1 MNLSAKSRIVRSWWE
16 TVSRDL
22 GGQRDADAGPGAPS
36 IISELRAAPA
46 IAISLFHRP
55 SRTQHYPPEYNSPLL
70 RRIHQ
75 HILHI
80 MDKLVAQYSRPPH
93 QNEFYS
99 EQEQRDLTES
109 LPPLS
114 LKFNLP
120 PVDNVRY
127 TPLENSCP
135 RIRFWK
141 SYSCLRPA

>member
-1 MNLSAKSRIVRSWWE
+1 
-16 TVSRDL
+16 
-22 GGQRDADAGPGAPS
+22 
-36 IISELRAAPA
+36 
-46 IAISLFHRP
+46 
-55 SRTQHYPPEYNSPLL
+55 
-70 RRIHQ
+70 
-75 HILHI
+75 

-127 TPLENSCP
+127 TPCGVACLGV
-135 RIRFWK
+135 RLWK
-141 SYSCLRPA
+141 SYSCLRLGWTPDRHSYMLLTNRGTSG